1 MRLIGNKTKLL
12 GEIEGLL
19 LDQGI
24 EGGTL
29 IDIFSGSC
37 SVAKHFKRR
46 GYRVV
51 ANDLLP
57 VCYAQAVASVEVSRP
72 PAYRKFSSRYRAVL
86 DSADFHELLYSQ
98 ADMLESIAAA
108 EAPGKPPKMLPL
120 VRAVGYLNHCVEPVE
135 GLVYRNYCP
144 GGEAGRG
151 YFTDSNGRRIDG
163 ILGFLRDAYREG
175 LFTRGEFYLLLSA
188 LLDAADRVANISGTY
203 GAYLKSWQ
211 ASAKKPLRLAL
222 PEVIGSSQRNK
233 AFNEDANTLVRRL
246 KGDVLYIDPPYN
258 QRQYAANY
266 HVPDILAGYHL
277 CEDLGELEASLYGK
291 TGLRPYGHLKS
302 AYCVRSRRSRK
313 SPAVGTAGATDVFS
327 ALLDLVMST
336 KARSIVVS
344 YNEEGLLTRD
354 EIGVILA
361 RFSGT
366 RSYDFDANFREINYK
381 RFRSDRDREEN
392 GAAAGRSYKVV
403 EGREKD
409 EIGEWLFFAGKET
422 ARVSS

>member
-29 IDIFSGSC
+29 IDIFAGSC

-72 PAYRKFSSRYRAVL
+72 PAYRKFTSRYRDVL
-86 DSADFHELLYSQ
+86 ESADFRELMYSQ
-98 ADMLESIAAA
+98 ADILESIAD
-108 EAPGKPPKMLPL
+108 EDAPGRSRKLLPL
-120 VRAVGYLNHCVEPVE
+120 LRAVGYLNHCVEPVE

-163 ILGFLRDAYREG
+163 VLAFLRDAYREG
-175 LFTRGEFYLLLSA
+175 LFTRGEFYLLLGA

-211 ASAKKPLRLAL
+211 ASARKPLRLAL
-222 PEVIGSSQRNK
+222 PEVIESSQKNK
-233 AFNEDANTLVRRL
+233 AFNEDANTLARRL

-277 CEDLGELEASLYGK
+277 CEDLGALEASLYGK

-302 AYCVRSRRSRK
+302 AYCVRSRRQRK
-313 SPAVGTAGATDVFS
+313 SPAVGTSGATDVFS

-336 KARSIVVS
+336 KARSLVVS

-366 RSYDFDANFREINYK
+366 RSYDFESNFREINYK
-381 RFRSDRDREEN
+381 RFRSDRDRQEN
-392 GAAAGRSYKVV
+392 GATTGRNYKVV

>member
-19 LDQGI
+19 LEQGI

-29 IDIFSGSC
+29 IDIFSGTC

-51 ANDLLP
+51 ANDNLP
-57 VCYAQAVASVEVSRP
+57 ACYAQAVASVEVSRP
-72 PAYRKFSSRYRAVL
+72 PAYRKFTSRHRDVL
-86 DSADFHELLYSQ
+86 GSEEFRELMYSQ
-98 ADMLESIAAA
+98 ADILDRLVGA
-108 EAPGKPPKMLPL
+108 EGSSMAQRMLPL
-120 VRAVGYLNHCVEPVE
+120 RRAVGFLNHCIEPLE

-144 GGEAGRG
+144 GGSAGRG

-163 ILGFLRDAYREG
+163 ILGFLRDGYRDG
-175 LFTRGEFYLLLSA
+175 LFGRGEFYLLLGA

-203 GAYLKSWQ
+203 GAYLKNWQ

-222 PEVIGSSQRNK
+222 PEVIDSPQRNK
-233 AFNEDANTLVRRL
+233 AYNEDANSLVGRL
-246 KGDVLYIDPPYN
+246 KADVLYIDPPYN

-266 HVPDILAGYHL
+266 HVLDILADYHL
-277 CEDLGELEASLYGK
+277 CEALGELEASLYGK
-291 TGLRPYGHLKS
+291 TGLRPYAHLKS
-302 AYCVRSRRSRK
+302 AYCVRDGRRKKRDSDRK
-313 SPAVGTAGATDVFS
+313 NGLSDVFS
-327 ALLDLVMST
+327 AMLDLVLST
-336 KARSIVVS
+336 KARSLVVS

-361 RFSGT
+361 RFTGS
-366 RSYDFDANFREINYK
+366 RSYDFENHFREINYK
-381 RFRSDRDREEN
+381 RFRSDRNRHETVET
-392 GAAAGRSYKVV
+392 AGRNYKVLD
-403 EGREKD
+403 GREKD
-409 EIGEWLFFAGKET
+409 EIGEWLFFASRET